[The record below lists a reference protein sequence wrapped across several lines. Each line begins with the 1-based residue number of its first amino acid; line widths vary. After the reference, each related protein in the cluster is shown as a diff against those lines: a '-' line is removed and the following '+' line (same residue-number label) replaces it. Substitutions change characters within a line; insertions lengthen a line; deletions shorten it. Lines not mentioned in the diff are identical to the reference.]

1 MKDYLLH
8 HETLRSNRTLALF
21 AGLTL
26 VFLVLFLWRASA
38 AGVDGLAITF
48 LVFCLIFLFYTVNYR
63 TLIIRISPEFL
74 ELKFGI
80 FTWNVP
86 MANIESCTP
95 DDDLPALNKHGG
107 AGIHF
112 MFVNGQYRASWNFL
126 EYPRLAITLKRKAG
140 PVQALSFSTR
150 QPGEIQ
156 SIINKLL
163 AEPRPPK

>member
-86 MANIESCTP
+86 MENIQTVMA
-95 DDDLPALNKHGG
+95 DDDLPPLNKYGG

-112 MFVNGQYRASWNFL
+112 MFVRGRYRASWNFL
-126 EYPRLAITLKRKAG
+126 EYPRLAVSFKRKAG
-140 PVQALSFSTR
+140 TVQDLSFSTR
-150 QPGEIQ
+150 QPGEVT
-156 SIINKLL
+156 SILDQAVRDI
-163 AEPRPPK
+163 

>member
-48 LVFCLIFLFYTVNYR
+48 LVFSLVFLFYSVNYR
-63 TLIIRISPEFL
+63 TLVIRITPKAL
-74 ELKFGI
+74 ALKFGI

-86 MANIESCTP
+86 MENIQTVMA
-95 DDDLPALNKHGG
+95 DDDLPPLNKYGG

-112 MFVNGQYRASWNFL
+112 MFVNGRYRASFNFL
-126 EYPRLAITLKRKAG
+126 EYPRLTIAFKRKVG
-140 PVQALSFSTR
+140 PVQDISFSTR
-150 QPGEIQ
+150 QPEEVTSILEQAVREI
-156 SIINKLL
+156 N
-163 AEPRPPK
+163 

>member
-86 MANIESCTP
+86 MENIQTVMA
-95 DDDLPALNKHGG
+95 DDDLPPLNKYGG

-112 MFVNGQYRASWNFL
+112 MFVRGRYRASWNFL
-126 EYPRLAITLKRKAG
+126 EYPRLAVTFKRKVG
-140 PVQALSFSTR
+140 PVKDISFSTR
-150 QPGEIQ
+150 QPGEIM
-156 SIINKLL
+156 SILEQAVRDI
-163 AEPRPPK
+163 

>member
-86 MANIESCTP
+86 MENIQTVMA
-95 DDDLPALNKHGG
+95 DDDLPPLNKYGG

-112 MFVNGQYRASWNFL
+112 MFVRGRYRASWNFL
-126 EYPRLAITLKRKAG
+126 EYPRLVVALRKKAG
-140 PVQALSFSTR
+140 PVQDISFSTR
-150 QPGEIQ
+150 QPEEVTSVLDQAVRDI
-156 SIINKLL
+156 
-163 AEPRPPK
+163 